1 METISVK
8 LPAAVRR
15 KLVREARRRNV
26 AQSVIVRES
35 IERALA
41 GSGDDDEPA
50 NCADLVADL
59 VGTMRSG
66 NRHSATDK
74 TLLEEAMT
82 QSGLRGSKRRR

>member
-15 KLVREARRRNV
+15 KLAVEANRRNV

-41 GSGDDDEPA
+41 RSRNRDEPVS
-50 NCADLVADL
+50 CAEIAGELIGA
-59 VGTMRSG
+59 MRSG
-66 NRHSATDK
+66 REDSATSK
-74 TLLEEAMT
+74 ELLEEAML
-82 QSGLRGSKRRR
+82 QSKRRGSKRRR